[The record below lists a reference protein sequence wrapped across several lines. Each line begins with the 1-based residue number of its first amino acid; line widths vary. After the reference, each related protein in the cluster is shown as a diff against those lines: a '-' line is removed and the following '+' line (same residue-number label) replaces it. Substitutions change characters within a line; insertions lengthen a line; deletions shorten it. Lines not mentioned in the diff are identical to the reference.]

1 MKMNERMKVLEML
14 KNGTI
19 TVEEAEKLLRAVDEN
34 HSEVEVLKKSTSKT
48 FNIDINSADGDN
60 VHINLPLNL
69 LKLFK
74 GKAIKFGGSDKV
86 NEVIDQLDFDQLLDM
101 AENGAIGE
109 IVNIKSADGDT
120 VVINVK

>member
-1 MKMNERMKVLEML
+1 MNERMKVLEML

>member
-1 MKMNERMKVLEML
+1 MNERLKILEML

-19 TVEEAEKLLRAVDEN
+19 TVEEAEKLLKAVDEN
-34 HSEVEVLKKSTSKT
+34 HSEVEVLKKNTSKT
-48 FNIDINSADGDN
+48 FNIDINSADGDT
-60 VHINLPLNL
+60 VHVNLPLNL

-74 GKAIKFGGSDKV
+74 GKAIKFGGNDKV
-86 NEVIDQLDFDQLLDM
+86 NEVIDQLDFDQLLEM